1 MSRVL
6 VVDDDA
12 DVRAVTRH
20 MLENAGIT
28 VVEAADG
35 TTGIRVF
42 RDVGAD
48 LVLCDLFMPG
58 VDGIEVIGELRRKFP
73 GVKIVAMSAGGLG
86 GRVDMLTV
94 ARRIGA
100 AEVLH
105 KPFSQEALLDV
116 VERVLR
122 PPTSES

>member
-1 MSRVL
+1 MTRVL

-12 DVRAVTRH
+12 DVRAVTRL
-20 MLENAGIT
+20 MLANAGVT
-28 VVEAADG
+28 VVEADDG

-58 VDGIEVIGELRRKFP
+58 IDGIEVIGELRGEFP
-73 GVKIVAMSAGGLG
+73 GVKIVAMSAGGFG
-86 GRVDMLTV
+86 GRLDLLTV
-94 ARRIGA
+94 ARCVGA
-100 AEVLH
+100 VEILQ
-105 KPFSQEALLDV
+105 KPFTQEALLET

-122 PPTSES
+122 LPSSGD